1 MAKAKLDD
9 PLLGAAQ
16 VVLVLFTIVIIFG
29 MVMLGIG
36 IVALLTVGRGEV
48 MARIAAVD
56 APAAA
61 FWVVIAAFLI
71 LEALL
76 WLGLQFVRQLS
87 GIIKTVEAGDSF
99 SPDNADRLS
108 RMGWIAV
115 GGQLL
120 ALPLGWILFWLAPYL
135 EKAGERVDLEL
146 GLDGEAILLILVLF
160 ILARVFREGTRMRD
174 ELEGT
179 V

>member
-9 PLLGAAQ
+9 PLLGGAQ
-16 VVLVLFTIVIIFG
+16 VLLVLFTVVIIFG

-36 IVALLTVGRGEV
+36 ITVLLTVGRGEV
-48 MARIAAVD
+48 MSRIAAVD
-56 APAAA
+56 APEAAYWA
-61 FWVVIAAFLI
+61 VIAAFLI
-71 LEALL
+71 LEVLL
-76 WLGLQFVRQLS
+76 WLGLKFVGQLS
-87 GIIKTVEAGDSF
+87 GIVKTVEAGDSF

-115 GGQLL
+115 AGQLL
-120 ALPLGWILFWLAPYL
+120 ALPLGWILYWMTPYL
-135 EKAGERVDLEL
+135 EKAGERVDLDL
-146 GLDGEAILLILVLF
+146 GLDFEAILLILVLF

>member
-1 MAKAKLDD
+1 MAKARLDD
-9 PLLGAAQ
+9 PLLGGAQ
-16 VVLVLFTIVIIFG
+16 VLLVLFTIVIIFG
-29 MVMLGIG
+29 LVMLGIG
-36 IVALLTVGRGEV
+36 IGVLLTIGRDEV
-48 MARIAAVD
+48 MSRIAAAD

-61 FWVVIAAFLI
+61 YWAVIASFVI

-99 SPDNADRLS
+99 SPANADRLS

-115 GGQLL
+115 GGQVL
-120 ALPLGWILFWLAPYL
+120 ALPLGWILYWMTPYL
-135 EKAGERVDLEL
+135 EKAGEKVDI
-146 GLDGEAILLILVLF
+146 GVGPDGEAILLILVLF